1 MHFEPSLRIIP
12 ALLIHQAPK
21 LLKQLRIVITDFVY
35 HMGKQKWPRH
45 VQTEQLA
52 DGTASKLSLSFRH
65 RVPSHVLEG
74 HDLRSLEGDPVDQTL
89 FPQSIK
95 RCHNCDVSLPDVGA
109 VPKFAYR
116 DAVRPLPNSG
126 QESLFQRA
134 KPDLTR
140 C

>member
-1 MHFEPSLRIIP
+1 MQFEPSLRIIP

-21 LLKQLRIVITDFVY
+21 LLKQLRVVITDFVY

-45 VQTEQLA
+45 IQTEQLA
-52 DGTASKLSLSFRH
+52 HGTARKLSLSFRH

-95 RCHNCDVSLPDVGA
+95 RCHYRDVSLPDVGA
-109 VPKFAYR
+109 VAKFPYR
-116 DAVRPLPNSG
+116 DAVRLLPDSG